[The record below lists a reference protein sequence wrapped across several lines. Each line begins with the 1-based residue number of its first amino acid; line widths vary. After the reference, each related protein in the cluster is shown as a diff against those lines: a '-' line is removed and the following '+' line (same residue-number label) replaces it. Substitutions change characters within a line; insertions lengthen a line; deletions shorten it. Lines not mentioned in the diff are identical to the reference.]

1 MEVIRTLLGDKATK
15 IHSAPLLLLNR
26 PKKTNNLKVGQEV

>member
-1 MEVIRTLLGDKATK
+1 MEVIRALLGDKATK

-26 PKKTNNLKVGQEV
+26 PKKN